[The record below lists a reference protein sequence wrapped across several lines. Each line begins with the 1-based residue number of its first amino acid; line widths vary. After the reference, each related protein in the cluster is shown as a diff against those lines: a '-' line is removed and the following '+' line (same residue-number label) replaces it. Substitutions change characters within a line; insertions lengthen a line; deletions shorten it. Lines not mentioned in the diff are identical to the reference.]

1 MANAVER
8 RVMALAEPL
17 CAAQG
22 AELVAVEWQK
32 QGRDWTLCLYI
43 DSPDGVGHE
52 LCASVS
58 HAVSEALDALDF
70 IEPSYNLEVSSPGLE
85 RPLLKAAEAGQKQF
99 FGELVGYTTDE
110 GVAIIEEN
118 SGRHLAFA
126 LDKIAKAHL
135 VFKF

>member
-22 AELVAVEWQK
+22 AELVAVEW
-32 QGRDWTLCLYI
+32 
-43 DSPDGVGHE
+43 HE

-85 RPLLKAAEAGQKQF
+85 RPLLKAADFQRFAGEPVCIKLFAAEAGQKQF
-99 FGELVGYTTDE
+99 FGELVGYTPDE

>member
-70 IEPSYNLEVSSPGLE
+70 IEPSYNLEVS
-85 RPLLKAAEAGQKQF
+85 
-99 FGELVGYTTDE
+99 
-110 GVAIIEEN
+110 
-118 SGRHLAFA
+118 
-126 LDKIAKAHL
+126 
-135 VFKF
+135 